1 MRPLFL
7 MAILAAASVFTA
19 ETADCQFCAETHIG
33 VAEVRNDGSGC
44 LTIRNDALREN
55 ESIDL
60 VSPNKQQTHITARIE
75 KKLPQT
81 CSRNADIPADASFFS
96 IRLKQDEA
104 KPTGPAI
111 AIAGFKGDFEVDGGE
126 VRADLNGDGRLE
138 SFRQCASAEGLHLTV
153 WEGEPLKGRRLWHD
167 YYYLGYDVEPGCTQN
182 EYGQR
187 ETKSDPSTIT
197 VAVRKGK
204 EANMSREKFFDT
216 GKVKINY
223 LDYGSSSAEPL
234 VMLHGGAWCWQE
246 YLSLIPSLS
255 RRWHIYALDL
265 RGNGRS
271 GWAPGH
277 YRLEDFTED
286 AVAFVRQ
293 LDKPAV
299 LVGHSLGGAV
309 ALMAASR
316 YPEKVKALII
326 EDTPP
331 TLDNYRRIVESGREM
346 FGVWLELKRSAHSET
361 ELALALADRYW
372 NFPGVTSQWL
382 LFFARC
388 LWQLDPSYFDSL
400 VYDFDGFAKGY
411 DYRQILA
418 RIKCP
423 VLFIRGETKLGAV
436 MTDEEISL
444 LRRSFNN
451 VSFARIDGVGHLL
464 HMQDQG
470 QAQVLAE
477 MTRFLERIAK

>member
-216 GKVKINY
+216 
-223 LDYGSSSAEPL
+223 
-234 VMLHGGAWCWQE
+234 
-246 YLSLIPSLS
+246 
-255 RRWHIYALDL
+255 
-265 RGNGRS
+265 
-271 GWAPGH
+271 
-277 YRLEDFTED
+277 
-286 AVAFVRQ
+286 
-293 LDKPAV
+293 
-299 LVGHSLGGAV
+299 
-309 ALMAASR
+309 
-316 YPEKVKALII
+316 
-326 EDTPP
+326 
-331 TLDNYRRIVESGREM
+331 
-346 FGVWLELKRSAHSET
+346 
-361 ELALALADRYW
+361 
-372 NFPGVTSQWL
+372 
-382 LFFARC
+382 
-388 LWQLDPSYFDSL
+388 
-400 VYDFDGFAKGY
+400 
-411 DYRQILA
+411 
-418 RIKCP
+418 
-423 VLFIRGETKLGAV
+423 
-436 MTDEEISL
+436 
-444 LRRSFNN
+444 
-451 VSFARIDGVGHLL
+451 
-464 HMQDQG
+464 
-470 QAQVLAE
+470 
-477 MTRFLERIAK
+477 

>member
-1 MRPLFL
+1 MRYLL
-7 MAILAAASVFTA
+7 LLAILASASAFTA
-19 ETADCQFCAETHIG
+19 VTAHGQSCTETHIG

-55 ESIDL
+55 ETIDL
-60 VSPNKQQTHITARIE
+60 VSPNKPQTHITARIE
-75 KKLPQT
+75 NKLSQT
-81 CSRNADIPADASFFS
+81 CSANAVIQADASFYS
-96 IRLKQDEA
+96 IRVKQDEA

-111 AIAGFKGDFEVDGGE
+111 AIAGIKGDIEVREGV

-153 WEGEPLKGRRLWHD
+153 WEGEPLKGRRLWHGW
-167 YYYLGYDVEPGCTQN
+167 YYLGYDVEPGCSQGD
-182 EYGQR
+182 YGEKEIR
-187 ETKSDPSTIT
+187 SDPSSIT
-197 VAVRKGK
+197 VEARKGK

-246 YLSLIPSLS
+246 YLSLIPSLA
-255 RRWHIYALDL
+255 RRWRVFALDL

-271 GWAPGH
+271 GWAPGR

-286 AVAFVRQ
+286 TVAFIRQ
-293 LDKPAV
+293 LDKPVV

-309 ALMAASR
+309 ALMAAALC
-316 YPEKVKALII
+316 PEKVKALII

-331 TLDNYRRIVESGREM
+331 TLDNYKRIVESGREM
-346 FGVWLELKRSAHSET
+346 FGVWLELKRSTHSEQD
-361 ELALALADRYW
+361 LALALAERYG

-388 LWQLDPSYFDSL
+388 LWQLDPTYFDSL
-400 VYDFDGFAKGY
+400 VNDFDNFSKGY

-423 VLFIRGETKLGAV
+423 VLFIRGDTTLGAV

-444 LRRSFNN
+444 LRLSFSN
-451 VSFARIDGVGHLL
+451 VSFARIEGVGHLL

-477 MTRFLERIAK
+477 MTRFLERIAR